1 MQTIVTVEACY
12 RRTETKDQ
20 KAQRPKDLYSGAA
33 TAYVRYG
40 MLALHV
46 QRDAQACLAG
56 CHIDGGH
63 EELGNQA
70 PGD

>member
-1 MQTIVTVEACY
+1 MQTIVTAEACY
-12 RRTETKDQ
+12 RRTET
-20 KAQRPKDLYSGAA
+20 KDLYSGAA
-33 TAYVRYG
+33 TAYVSYG

-46 QRDAQACLAG
+46 QRDARACLAG
-56 CHIDGGH
+56 CHEDGGH